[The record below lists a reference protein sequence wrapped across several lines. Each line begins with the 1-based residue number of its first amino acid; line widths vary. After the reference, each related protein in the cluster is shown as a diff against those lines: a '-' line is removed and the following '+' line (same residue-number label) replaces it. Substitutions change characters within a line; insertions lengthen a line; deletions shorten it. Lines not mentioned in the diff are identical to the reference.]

1 MKNTQ
6 EVKNEQYGI
15 LFLGKGIDGENEQFV
30 EILRDWIIR
39 NGCSIV
45 KEAKAKYSAEDCKV
59 HYCKM
64 TDAPFYP
71 ELEEYL
77 TSGTSYG
84 FVVIGTKEQL
94 RNLKASVGKAKNP
107 APDTLRG
114 FLFASTGRT
123 DTTRNFVHCSDIDEL
138 DIDGVN
144 LLATKEIAN
153 FNNVASKTKQN
164 EVGETL

>member
-1 MKNTQ
+1 MENKNR
-6 EVKNEQYGI
+6 YGI
-15 LFLGKGIDGENEQFV
+15 LFLGKGIDGENEKFV
-30 EILRDWIIR
+30 EILRNWIAH
-39 NGCSIV
+39 NGCSII
-45 KEAKAKYSAEDCKV
+45 KEGKAKYTAEDCKV

-84 FVVIGTKEQL
+84 FVVVGTKEQL
-94 RNLKASVGKAKNP
+94 RNLKTSVGKAKNP

-114 FLFASTGRT
+114 FLFSSTGRT

-138 DIDGVN
+138 DIDGVSS
-144 LLATKEIAN
+144 LAAKEIAN
-153 FNNVASKTKQN
+153 FNNVMARTKQN
-164 EVGETL
+164 EDTKTL